1 MPAIRRV
8 LIANRGEIAMRVLRA
23 CKAEGLEAVT
33 VYSDADAKA
42 QWVVKAERSVRLGPA
57 PVAQSYLNADAVLA
71 AAKEAGCDAL
81 HPGYGLFSEN
91 APFAARATA
100 EGLTWIGPRPE
111 TIEAM
116 GVKPNARRRMTQ
128 AGVDVVPG
136 SDGPIRSLDEGKAF
150 ARAAGYPVMVK
161 AASGGGGIGMER
173 AGDEAALERA
183 VKGVSERAKRYFGSD
198 AVYLEKA
205 LDAPRHVEVQ
215 VFGDSLGNVVHLFE
229 RECSIQRRNQKVVE
243 EAPAPLGDPALAA
256 RVAEAAVRAARAVN
270 YVGAGTVE
278 FMVDGQGNPYF
289 LEMNCRIQVEHP
301 VTECITGIDL
311 VREQLR
317 VAAGNRLTF
326 RQEDVARSGWALQ
339 LRLYA
344 EDPSR
349 GFVPSPGPLDEF
361 EIPAAP
367 GVRVDT
373 GFAAGDV
380 ITPHYDPLIAKLVFH
395 AEDRAAV
402 IRKALDTLGRS
413 RVGPL
418 RTNLDL
424 HRRVLES
431 RAFQEG
437 RLSTDFLQR
446 LQSTP

>member
-1 MPAIRRV
+1 
-8 LIANRGEIAMRVLRA
+8 
-23 CKAEGLEAVT
+23 
-33 VYSDADAKA
+33 
-42 QWVVKAERSVRLGPA
+42 
-57 PVAQSYLNADAVLA
+57 
-71 AAKEAGCDAL
+71 
-81 HPGYGLFSEN
+81 
-91 APFAARATA
+91 
-100 EGLTWIGPRPE
+100 
-111 TIEAM
+111 
-116 GVKPNARRRMTQ
+116 
-128 AGVDVVPG
+128 
-136 SDGPIRSLDEGKAF
+136 
-150 ARAAGYPVMVK
+150 MVK

-173 AGDEAALERA
+173 AADEAALERA
-183 VKGVSERAKRYFGSD
+183 VKGVSERGKRFFGSD

-205 LDAPRHVEVQ
+205 LEAPRHIEVQ
-215 VFGDSLGNVVHLFE
+215 VFGDFQGNVVHLFE
-229 RECSIQRRNQKVVE
+229 RECSIQRRNQKVLE
-243 EAPAPLGDPALAA
+243 EAPAPLGDSALAA
-256 RVAEAAVRAARAVN
+256 RVAEAAVRAARAVQ

-317 VAAGNRLTF
+317 VAAGNPLTF
-326 RQEDVARSGWALQ
+326 RQEDVARNGWALQ

-344 EDPSR
+344 EDPAR
-349 GFVPSPGPLDEF
+349 GFVPSPGPLDVF
-361 EIPAAP
+361 EIPPGP

-395 AEDRAAV
+395 AEDRAAA

-424 HRRVLES
+424 HKRVLES
-431 RAFQEG
+431 RPFQEG

-446 LQSTP
+446 LQSNP